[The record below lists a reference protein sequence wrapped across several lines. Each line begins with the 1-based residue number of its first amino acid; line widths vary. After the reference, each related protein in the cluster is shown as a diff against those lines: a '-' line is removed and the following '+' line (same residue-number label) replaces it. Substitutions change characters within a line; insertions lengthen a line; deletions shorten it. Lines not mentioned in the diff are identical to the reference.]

1 MKILVISG
9 CCLYQNTSA
18 NLCHRAYIQGFVE
31 LGHSVDLLTFSEN
44 NINTDESIVLPKI
57 RNHYKYNG
65 ISLYEKLAA
74 RNNPSDTSKVDIDSN
89 NAPTKVSLK
98 SRIIYKSKKF
108 VRSLYGIYN
117 PTIVWYKRA
126 KKFISKEKYDVIVS
140 LSYPQVSHLLAKTLI
155 EKKHVKS
162 KRWIQVWE
170 DPWSID
176 LNNSDSYK
184 RSVKAEK
191 KLLDSADEIVYV
203 TPITLKR
210 QQELFFENKE
220 KMKWYPLPSYY
231 TDDRRVTVIQ
241 DENFYGYFGDY
252 SPNIRNLEP
261 FYNVAV
267 KCNLNV
273 DICGSPSDLFPSK
286 NNIKIFPRLP
296 LGELKRH
303 EDKANVVICL
313 FNLGGGQIPGKIYQL
328 AATNKTILAIL
339 DGPEDEQKIIRD
351 YFEKYNRF
359 VFCQNNEQAIS
370 EAIDRIENHN
380 LGGISNEPI
389 DAFSV
394 EKVAK
399 MLLRE

>member
-31 LGHSVDLLTFSEN
+31 LGHTVDLLTFSEN
-44 NINTDESIVLPKI
+44 NINIDRSILLPNI
-57 RNHYKYNG
+57 RNHYKYDG

-74 RNNPSDTSKVDIDSN
+74 RNTASVVNETADTDN
-89 NAPTKVSLK
+89 NTKQTRVSIK
-98 SRIIYKSKKF
+98 SRVINKTKRF

-117 PTIVWYKRA
+117 PTIVWYRRA
-126 KKFISKEKYDVIVS
+126 KKFTTNEEYDVVVS

-155 EKKHVKS
+155 KKKRVKT

-184 RSVKAEK
+184 KSLKAES
-191 KLLDSADEIVYV
+191 KLLDSADEIIYV
-203 TPITLKR
+203 SPITLRR
-210 QQELFFENKE
+210 QHELFLNNKS
-220 KMKWYPLPSYY
+220 KMKWFPLPSYY
-231 TDDRRVTVIQ
+231 SDAESTIQNDR
-241 DENFYGYFGDY
+241 NYYGYFGDY

-267 KCNLNV
+267 SKNLNV
-273 DICGSPSDLFPSK
+273 DICGSPANLFPSK
-286 NNIKIFPRLP
+286 NKVNIYPRLP
-296 LGELKRH
+296 LGELKKH
-303 EDKANVVICL
+303 EDKANVVVCL

-359 VFCQNNEQAIS
+359 VFCQNNEQSIS
-370 EAIDRIENHN
+370 EAIDKIENN
-380 LGGISNEPI
+380 DLGGVSNNPI
-389 DAFSV
+389 DYFSV
-394 EKVAK
+394 DKVAK
-399 MLLRE
+399 TLLGD